1 VRLVRRVLVC
11 LLVLVVLGETS
22 GVARAIG
29 PTETVHCCCGSHAA
43 ARPCPCPDCP
53 VTLRRAAPHDIGNP
67 QLTAARDCSGGGDAG
82 DPGVL
87 AVRAIAPALFSALA
101 APHPRRFAYVAV
113 ASPFRTRAVD
123 IGRPPP

>member
-1 VRLVRRVLVC
+1 MRLVRRVLVC
-11 LLVLVVLGETS
+11 LLVLVLVGETS

-29 PTETVHCCCGSHAA
+29 PGTIVRCCCGAHAT

-53 VTLRRAAPHDIGNP
+53 VTLRRAAQHDVGAAR
-67 QLTAARDCSGGGDAG
+67 LTAAHDCSGADAG

-87 AVRAIAPALFSALA
+87 AVRAIAPASRDFVT
-101 APHPRRFAYVAV
+101 APHPRRFAYVFV
-113 ASPFRTRAVD
+113 ASPVRTRAVD

>member
-1 VRLVRRVLVC
+1 MRLVRRTLVL
-11 LLVLVVLGETS
+11 LLVLVVVVETS

-29 PTETVHCCCGSHAA
+29 PGETVHCCCGSHAA

-53 VTLRRAAPHDIGNP
+53 VTLRRAAPHDIGAA
-67 QLTAARDCSGGGDAG
+67 QLSAAHDCSGGDAG

-87 AVRAIAPALFSALA
+87 AVRAIAPILALA
-101 APHPRRFAYVAV
+101 VAAPRPRRFAYVV
-113 ASPFRTRAVD
+113 ASAPVRTRAVD

>member
-29 PTETVHCCCGSHAA
+29 PNETVHCCCGSHAA

-53 VTLRRAAPHDIGNP
+53 VTLRRAAPHDIG
-67 QLTAARDCSGGGDAG
+67 AAQFIAAHDCTGGDPG

-87 AVRAIAPALFSALA
+87 AIRAVSPDRSHPIA
-101 APHPRRFAYVAV
+101 APHPHRLAYVAV
-113 ASPFRTRAVD
+113 TSPFRTRAVD